1 MKSYPL
7 LPQKRTDTMP
17 QKSRI
22 AMTKQNAKA
31 SVINRIITLFCNFI
45 GRTFFIKCLA
55 SEYLGVGGMFGNV
68 FAVLSLCELGFGEAV
83 SQAMFKPLARNDMKE
98 IGGLLHYYKGVYRYI
113 AIVTFALCM
122 AVLPFLHMLFPDVV
136 KIENYRGVYLLF
148 VASQMM
154 SYYFAPKR
162 SLVVSDQR
170 VYVIMNVRTVCS
182 FIVTASQIL
191 WLLSTHNYFGYLFL
205 RILFQLID
213 GISVELYADK
223 KYGISGSLRKHDL
236 AEHRKNSIKKNTAAL
251 ALHRIGGVIN
261 NSTDSILLSSRLGLS
276 KMGVYSNYSLI
287 INSLGSFI
295 ALAVSSASAS
305 VGNLGAEENPEKS
318 EKILSVLTFANF
330 YMLTNCAA
338 VMLCVINPVISLWI
352 GDEMCFSGVETAV
365 IIAGFYMSYIRDP
378 VQIFLRNY
386 GVFESTKLMPIIR
399 GLLNLVLSFVFVSRY
414 GVAGVFAGTLISTLT
429 VPFLAEPYMLFKHG
443 FGSKCGGF
451 IKKYVSYVVFSFI
464 ICAVSLFLSSFI
476 RSGGFMGV
484 ILKSFTALCVT
495 NAALISV
502 FGRKDEFSRLWQM
515 IMRKFSKRC

>member
-1 MKSYPL
+1 
-7 LPQKRTDTMP
+7 
-17 QKSRI
+17 
-22 AMTKQNAKA
+22 MTKKNAKA
-31 SVINRIITLFCNFI
+31 SIINRIITLLCNFI
-45 GRTFFIKCLA
+45 GRTVFIKCLA

-83 SQAMFKPLARNDMKE
+83 SQAMFKPLAKDDMTE
-98 IGGLLHYYKGVYRYI
+98 IKGLLRYYKRVYRYI
-113 AIVTFALCM
+113 SLVTLALCA
-122 AVLPFLHMLFPDVV
+122 AVLPCLHRLFPDVA
-136 KIENYRGVYLLF
+136 KIENYRAVYLLF

-154 SYYFAPKR
+154 SYHFAPKR

-170 VYVIMNVRTVCS
+170 MYVIMNVRTVCS
-182 FIVTASQIL
+182 FFVTASQIL

-213 GISVELYADK
+213 GIAVEIYANK
-223 KYGISGSLRKHDL
+223 EYGISGSLKRYDIE
-236 AEHRKNSIKKNTAAL
+236 EHKKSSIKKNTAAL

-276 KMGVYSNYSLI
+276 RMGVYSNYSLI

-305 VGNLGAEENPEKS
+305 VGNLGAEENAGKS

-352 GDEMCFSGVETAV
+352 GEGMCFSDVETSV
-365 IIAGFYMSYIRDP
+365 IIACFYMSYIRDP

-386 GVFESTKLMPIIR
+386 GVFESTKLMPVIR
-399 GLLNLVLSFVFVSRY
+399 GFLNLVLSFIFVSRY
-414 GVAGVFAGTLISTLT
+414 GVTGVFAGTLISTLA
-429 VPFLAEPYMLFKHG
+429 VPFLTEPYMLFKHG
-443 FGSKCGGF
+443 FGSKCSRF
-451 IKKYVSYVVFSFI
+451 VKKYAGYVVSSFI

-476 RSGGFMGV
+476 KSGGIAGIIF
-484 ILKSFTALCVT
+484 KSFVALAFTNTALI
-495 NAALISV
+495 AV

-515 IMRKFSKRC
+515 IMRKFSKRY